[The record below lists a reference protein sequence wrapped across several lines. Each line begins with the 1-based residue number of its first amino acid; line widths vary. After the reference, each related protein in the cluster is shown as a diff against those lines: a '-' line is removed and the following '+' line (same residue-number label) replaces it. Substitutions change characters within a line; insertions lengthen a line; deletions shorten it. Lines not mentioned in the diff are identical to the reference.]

1 MQELARPTADAR
13 AEDRPAKKLVG
24 RALGFAGHVI
34 VFTMVCLL
42 LLVVAGFLPTL
53 IVALSWGIGLAAHG
67 FFAVAAPLLR
77 APLEARAE
85 QTLALSAPPAPATPA
100 APARLAAPGPST
112 RGLEELSAAIAHEIR
127 SPITAAKSL
136 VQQIAEDPA
145 SPDNAEYAS
154 VAVAELD
161 RVERS
166 IAHLLRFARDEALEP
181 ADVRMVDV
189 VQAAVET
196 MRDRAARQGAT
207 LATSI
212 EESGTMRGD
221 PEKLRRVVENLV
233 GNALDAVRD
242 AKTEGARVEV
252 ASGQNLAGD
261 EIWVAVRDNG
271 PGIPSEALPRIF
283 SPFFTTKEGGT
294 GLGLALAKKTA
305 EAHGGT
311 LEAST
316 RRSGG
321 AELLLVVPRAARR
334 VPSEEQA

>member
-85 QTLALSAPPAPATPA
+85 QTLALSPPPAPPAP
-100 APARLAAPGPST
+100 PARLAAPGPST

-271 PGIPSEALPRIF
+271 PGIAPEALPRIF

-316 RRSGG
+316 RRTGG

-334 VPSEEQA
+334 VIGEEQA